1 MKGLVYLEN
10 RGKVAM
16 EELAGIMA
24 MPASQQRFLWY
35 TRKVNNEFSVTQT
48 WVSDDDQF
56 LYVKRTQVNV
66 RFNKKLYCKY
76 TPLEGYAFNTVTKD
90 IKPWFGKPIKS
101 LNEEMLAPLLFVT
114 SLDWLSDAI
123 TDNTS
128 YKKML
133 DLSILKRVLKG
144 KITNRLDLVKAYV
157 KSSPSFQ
164 DARVMPCSRI
174 VKYLNEKRYHSLD
187 EVLPFIKVS
196 VNPEATANR
205 YLDLCQQNVSF
216 LRHWADP
223 NQSWINFGDDL
234 MYQARVLGKKIDF
247 TWSYKRMCQV
257 HDEWTNDIMGLEL
270 DMVPDTNFNYKG
282 EVFLPEGVKLID
294 NSKDLFKEGT
304 EMRHCVY
311 TNHRYEVMDKKE
323 FIFCGK
329 FNNDRFTVS
338 VVQEYRHGDMKKV
351 FGISQMYGKH
361 NSRVD
366 AHDREI
372 MEQWIKLTA
381 VQEWLHAN
389 YNTGDG
395 RSYELDALPE
405 LPF

>member
-1 MKGLVYLEN
+1 
-10 RGKVAM
+10 
-16 EELAGIMA
+16 
-24 MPASQQRFLWY
+24 
-35 TRKVNNEFSVTQT
+35 
-48 WVSDDDQF
+48 
-56 LYVKRTQVNV
+56 
-66 RFNKKLYCKY
+66 
-76 TPLEGYAFNTVTKD
+76 
-90 IKPWFGKPIKS
+90 
-101 LNEEMLAPLLFVT
+101 
-114 SLDWLSDAI
+114 
-123 TDNTS
+123 
-128 YKKML
+128 ML
-133 DLSILKRVLKG
+133 DLGILKRILKG

-311 TNHRYEVMDKKE
+311 TNHRYEVMDRKE

-338 VVQEYRHGDMKKV
+338 VIADHRQGEKKV

-361 NSRVD
+361 NSRVN
-366 AHDREI
+366 AYDRQI
-372 MEQWIKLTA
+372 MEEWVRLTA
-381 VQEWLHAN
+381 VQEWLNAN
-389 YNTGDG
+389 YNSGGG
-395 RSYELDALPE
+395 RNYELADLPE
-405 LPF
+405 LQF